1 MRDLPL
7 LARLYRHQSG
17 YTDLANKEEHHREV
31 VEGQAV
37 ARDQQ
42 TNLLVAQPEPL
53 QTQKITAKRI
63 FSLSIQSSL
72 LKHWCKCSKKICKY
86 KVKKQIVSFL

>member
-1 MRDLPL
+1 M
-7 LARLYRHQSG
+7 
-17 YTDLANKEEHHREV
+17 DLANKEEHHREV

-37 ARDQQ
+37 ARDQPQ

-53 QTQKITAKRI
+53 QTQEITAKRI

-86 KVKKQIVSFL
+86 KVKK